1 MSNWIA
7 RTTKVGL
14 MFALLGS
21 TSAFAQTGPWKL
33 SETSGQV
40 AVGREGATKIA
51 IRGQNLNAGDTIRT
65 GPRSRAVVTRGEQ
78 YMIVAADS
86 HIRLAEPQKDGM
98 VTQVFNYLGNVL
110 FKVDK
115 RKDKHFRVETPYMA
129 AVVKGTT
136 FNVTVGAQGTTVQ
149 VTEGAVEVSTL
160 DGGAVDLLRP
170 GMIGMV
176 EGADPFA
183 MTIMGDTT
191 RRIESP
197 NRGAAVPIKPTAGR
211 VSSSAVKSVSVISQS
226 IANEPVQLAAL
237 TNGLIS
243 GHSPGI
249 VNSAPQKSDV
259 PSIDQPVL
267 LPTLEFALSTEMSN
281 GQNEVINNLET
292 AVISQ
297 RTSLSGNFVGDGNNG
312 GGNDAGGP
320 DPSNPGQGNGNGNG
334 GGNGSGDT
342 GGDGNNGGGNDAGG
356 ADPSNPGQ
364 GNGNGGGNGSGDTGG
379 DGNNGGGNDA
389 GGPDPSNPGQGN
401 GNGNGG
407 GNGSGDTGGD
417 GNNGGGNDAGGA
429 DPSNPGQG
437 NGNGGGN
444 GSGDTGGDGNNGGG
458 NDAGGPD
465 PSNPGQGNGNGG
477 GNGSGDTG
485 GDGNNGG
492 GNDAGGADPSN
503 PGQGNGNGNGGGNG
517 SGDTGGDGNN
527 GGGNDAGGADPSNP
541 GQGNGNGGGNGSGDT
556 GGDGNNGGGN
566 DAGGADP
573 SNPGQGNG
581 NGNGGRN
588 GGGNGGNQD
597 NLASIYGPIGDNNG
611 SGSPPPNPIMRNGNP
626 QFILD
631 NQPMRSGLSARG
643 RGKDQ

>member
-1 MSNWIA
+1 
-7 RTTKVGL
+7 

-312 GGNDAGGP
+312 GGNDAGGS

-364 GNGNGGGNGSGDTGG
+364 GNGNG
-379 DGNNGGGNDA
+379 
-389 GGPDPSNPGQGN
+389 
-401 GNGNGG
+401 NGG
-407 GNGSGDTGGD
+407 GNGGGDTGGD

-437 NGNGGGN
+437 NGNGNGGGN
-444 GSGDTGGDGNNGGG
+444 GGGDTGGDGN
-458 NDAGGPD
+458 
-465 PSNPGQGNGNGG
+465 NGG

-527 GGGNDAGGADPSNP
+527 GGGNDAGGSDPSNPGQGNGNGNGGGNGSGDTGGDGNNGGGNDAGGSDPSNPGQGNGNGNGGGNGSGNDAGGADPSNP
-541 GQGNGNGGGNGSGDT
+541 GQGNGNGNGGGNGSGDT

>member
-1 MSNWIA
+1 
-7 RTTKVGL
+7 
-14 MFALLGS
+14 
-21 TSAFAQTGPWKL
+21 
-33 SETSGQV
+33 
-40 AVGREGATKIA
+40 
-51 IRGQNLNAGDTIRT
+51 
-65 GPRSRAVVTRGEQ
+65 
-78 YMIVAADS
+78 
-86 HIRLAEPQKDGM
+86 
-98 VTQVFNYLGNVL
+98 

-320 DPSNPGQGNGNGNG
+320 DPSNPGQGNGNG
-334 GGNGSGDT
+334 
-342 GGDGNNGGGNDAGG
+342 
-356 ADPSNPGQ
+356 
-364 GNGNGGGNGSGDTGG
+364 
-379 DGNNGGGNDA
+379 
-389 GGPDPSNPGQGN
+389 
-401 GNGNGG
+401 
-407 GNGSGDTGGD
+407 
-417 GNNGGGNDAGGA
+417 
-429 DPSNPGQG
+429 
-437 NGNGGGN
+437 
-444 GSGDTGGDGNNGGG
+444 
-458 NDAGGPD
+458 
-465 PSNPGQGNGNGG
+465 G

-517 SGDTGGDGNN
+517 GGDTGGDGNN

-541 GQGNGNGGGNGSGDT
+541 GQGNGGGNGGGNDAGGSDPSNPGQGNGGGNGGGNDGGDTGGDGNNGGGNGSGDT

-566 DAGGADP
+566 DAGGSDP

-581 NGNGGRN
+581 NGNGG
-588 GGGNGGNQD
+588 G
-597 NLASIYGPIGDNNG
+597 NG
-611 SGSPPPNPIMRNGNP
+611 SGDTGGDGN
-626 QFILD
+626 
-631 NQPMRSGLSARG
+631 
-643 RGKDQ
+643 